1 MVNRITLSTVK
12 NFNFKNP
19 NNLLIKVDRIRLLFS
34 FFANV
39 KQTIMRMKKILILLL
54 SALAFQFTANA
65 QITTSGISGTVTNA
79 KNEALTGATITAT
92 HVPTGTVYRVQSRAN
107 GRFDIANMNNGGP
120 YTIEV
125 TYVNH
130 NKDVKEDIF
139 LNLGEAFRSD
149 FTLNPT
155 STVLTEV
162 TVAARGRTNNDA
174 KGGTSSS
181 IGRERIELTT
191 AVGRNISDYIK
202 VTPFAKT
209 LNGNEGAVTI
219 AGQNN
224 RYNSF
229 YIDGAINNDVFGLAN
244 SGTNGGQ
251 TGAAPISIDAIDQFQ
266 IMISP
271 YDASVGNFT
280 GGGINA
286 VTKGGTNKIEGSVYY
301 LFRNEKLA
309 GKNPLQRKDTAQR
322 FPKFNNKI
330 YGFRVGGPIIKNKL
344 FFFASFEQQRDET
357 PQLFDFATYRGNTNT
372 TGGVEA
378 IKTFVKSTYG
388 YEMGDWLATKRKL
401 DVDRVAAKIDWNI
414 SSKHRLTISGRYNKA
429 VANSPSLSSSTSI
442 NFSNGGVKFPSRTT
456 AFAFELKSA
465 LTRNISNKLLATYS
479 DVLDD
484 RSIVG
489 DPFPRVALNDG
500 SGTITFGGDNS
511 STQNLLTQKNLSIVD
526 NLRFNI
532 KNHSVSVGVDYER
545 FKVFNVFIQNSYGNY
560 NYGTTTVG
568 GVTTTGV
575 QKFLANNANANTYSL
590 GFPNTDKNL
599 NDGTGAG
606 AKFEAAKL
614 AFYIADEIKIGNNLT
629 LNLGLRADKWSFPT
643 KPYTDNYTND
653 SAIVQYA
660 KYYDLQ
666 GARSGQKPKFPISL
680 SPRLGF
686 IYRIPDQSV
695 TIRGGIGL
703 FTGRMPLV
711 WPGGT
716 YNNNGYY
723 VGGYTANTAA
733 LNIIRFRWNPADIAG
748 SVWQPSQVG
757 QGFTKGPLNLIS
769 KDFKMPKLMRT
780 SLGFDK
786 NFGSGWT
793 GTFEVLVSKNINEV
807 YYTNINILPPIGVS
821 VGPGSRTVYGVNGNA
836 TAVVPITNNGT
847 GTNPYDNAIL
857 VRNNSGE
864 KGFAYNFNVG
874 IEKRTN
880 KGFNFSASYA
890 YGNSL
895 VANEGTSSVNLSQW
909 RFIESVHGRN
919 TLGTSTSDF
928 DQAHRLL
935 GTISKKF
942 TYMKGKLATTIALTY
957 IGQSGSP
964 LSYTYA
970 SQSMTRDDGT
980 AGGNDLI
987 YIPTAAE
994 LQSQT
999 FVSNTVGTRTYT
1011 PQEQKDALESYIQ
1024 KDKYLSRNRGS
1035 FAGRNGARLPFTHN
1049 LDLKLVQDFTLKFGK
1064 NTYQFQFSWDVYN
1077 FTNLINR
1084 EWGKQY
1090 FAGNDQFGLIN
1101 FAGYVSPTNLTP
1113 TYRFNPAITT
1123 PYNFNNSATP
1133 GYANRWVSQ
1142 VGLRFNFK

>member
-1 MVNRITLSTVK
+1 
-12 NFNFKNP
+12 
-19 NNLLIKVDRIRLLFS
+19 
-34 FFANV
+34 
-39 KQTIMRMKKILILLL
+39 MRMKKILFTLLC
-54 SALAFQFTANA
+54 ALAFQFTVNA
-65 QITTSGISGTVTNA
+65 QVTTSGMSGTVKNA
-79 KNEALTGATITAT
+79 KNEPLVGATIKAT
-92 HVPTGTVYRVQSRAN
+92 HTPTGTVYNVQSRAN
-107 GRFDIANMNNGGP
+107 GRFDITNMNNGGP
-120 YTIEV
+120 YTVEV
-125 TYVNH
+125 SFVNYTKEV
-130 NKDVKEDIF
+130 KDDII
-139 LNLGEAFRSD
+139 LNLGEVFRYD
-149 FTLNPT
+149 FTMNLT
-155 STVLTEV
+155 TVTITEV
-162 TVAARGRTNNDA
+162 TVAARSRTNLDA

-181 IGRERIELTT
+181 IGRDKIELTT

-266 IMISP
+266 VMISP

-286 VTKGGTNKIEGSVYY
+286 VTKSGTNKIEGSVYY
-301 LFRNEKLA
+301 FFRNEKLA

-322 FPKFNNKI
+322 FPEFKNRT

-344 FFFASFEQQRDET
+344 FYFLSAEQQRDET

-372 TGGVEA
+372 IAGVEA
-378 IKTFVKSTYG
+378 IKTFVRTTYG
-388 YEMGDWLATKRKL
+388 YEMGDWQTTRRKL

-414 SSKHRLTISGRYNKA
+414 SSKHRLTLSGRYNKA
-429 VANSPSLSSSTSI
+429 VSNSPSLSSSTSI
-442 NFSNGGVKFPSRTT
+442 NFSNGGIQFPSRTT
-456 AFAFELKSA
+456 AFAFELKST
-465 LTRNISNKLLATYS
+465 LTRNISNRLLATYS

-489 DPFPRVALNDG
+489 DPFPRVGLNDG
-500 SGTITFGGDNS
+500 SGTITFGGENS

-526 NLRFNI
+526 NMKINI
-532 KNHSVSVGVDYER
+532 KNHSVSIGGEYDR
-545 FKVFNVFIQNSYGNY
+545 FKVFNVFIQNTYGNY
-560 NYGTTTVG
+560 FYN
-568 GVTTTGV
+568 VTGSTSGV
-575 QKFLANNANANTYSL
+575 QKFLANNVGPTSYSL

-606 AKFEAAKL
+606 ARFTVAKL

-629 LNLGLRADKWSFPT
+629 LNLGVRADHWKFVT
-643 KPYTDNYTND
+643 TPYTDPYTND
-653 SAIVQYA
+653 SAIVQFA
-660 KYYDLQ
+660 KYYDLK

-680 SPRLGF
+680 APRLGF
-686 IYRIPDQSV
+686 TYKIPDQAV
-695 TIRGGIGL
+695 TVRGGIGM

-711 WPGGT
+711 WPGGI
-716 YNNNGYY
+716 YNNNGYF

-733 LNIIRFRWNPADIAG
+733 LNIIRFRWNPADIVA
-748 SVWQPSQVG
+748 SVWTPTQVG
-757 QGFTKGPLNLIS
+757 QGFTKGPLNLVS
-769 KDFKMPKLMRT
+769 KEFKMPKNVRA

-793 GTFEVLVSKNINEV
+793 GTFEALVTKNLNEI

-821 VGPGSRTVYGVNGNA
+821 LGAGPRTVYGVNGTA
-836 TAVVPITNNGT
+836 TAVVPIANNGT

-857 VRNNSGE
+857 VSNNTTGS

-874 IEKRTN
+874 IEKRSV
-880 KGFNFSASYA
+880 KGINFFASYA
-890 YGNSL
+890 FGNSM
-895 VANEGTSSVNLSQW
+895 VGNESTSSVNFSQW
-909 RFIESVHGRN
+909 RFIETVHGRN
-919 TLGTSTSDF
+919 SLGLTTSDF

-935 GTISKKF
+935 STLSKKF
-942 TYMKGKLATTIALTY
+942 TYLKGKMATTIALTY
-957 IGQSGSP
+957 IGQSGAP

-970 SQSMTRDDGT
+970 SGSMTRDDGT

-994 LQSQT
+994 LQAQT
-999 FVSNTVGTRTYT
+999 FVNNPVGSITYT
-1011 PQEQKDALESYIQ
+1011 PQQQKDALELYIQ
-1024 KDKYLSRNRGS
+1024 RDKYLSKNRGK
-1035 FAGRNGARLPFTHN
+1035 FADRNGARLPFTHN
-1049 LDLKLVQDFTLKFGK
+1049 LDLKLVQDFTLKLGK
-1064 NTYQFQFSWDVYN
+1064 NTYQLQFTWDIYN
-1077 FTNLINR
+1077 FTNLLNR
-1084 EWGKQY
+1084 DWGKQY

-1101 FAGYVSPTNLTP
+1101 FAGYVNPATNLTP
-1113 TYRFNPAITT
+1113 TYRFNPTITT

-1142 VGLRFNFK
+1142 LGVRFNFK